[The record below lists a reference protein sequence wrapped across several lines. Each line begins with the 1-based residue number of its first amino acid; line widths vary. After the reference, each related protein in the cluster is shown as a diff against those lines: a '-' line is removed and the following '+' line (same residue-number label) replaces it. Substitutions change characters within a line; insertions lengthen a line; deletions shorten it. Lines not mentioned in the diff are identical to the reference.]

1 MNRKVS
7 AVQVKPKIIV
17 AVTYQEIQKS
27 TNYSSGYAL
36 RFPRVNVLR
45 PDKPLSEIT
54 DIQEVENAYGDQKK
68 R

>member
-1 MNRKVS
+1 M
-7 AVQVKPKIIV
+7 IV

-54 DIQEVENAYGDQKK
+54 DIKEVENAYREQKK